1 MAFRRQGM
9 AVLLVALAAWGCS
22 KGNDPPPAENN
33 TSNSSTPAAAN
44 PAGSGEPGGTVA
56 QIEPPAAIVTRFL
69 DALRRG
75 EKETVATLLTSAA
88 RAETVR
94 LGYEINP
101 PGDPT
106 SQYQVGRVETV
117 PGPPEEAYVSSL
129 WTHDL
134 GNGEVFSYEAVWIV
148 RREPEG
154 WRISGLAVSE
164 PESEAPLV
172 FNFEKLDEVFEKKS
186 QAEAEPAGE
195 AARQAQN
202 PGAGGNTVLPLE

>member
-1 MAFRRQGM
+1 MALRRQGL
-9 AVLLVALAAWGCS
+9 ALFLLATFALGCS
-22 KGNDPPPAENN
+22 KGDAPVSAGDSTGAKTAGHASGSSADSSVAAEQVEA
-33 TSNSSTPAAAN
+33 PAA
-44 PAGSGEPGGTVA
+44 V
-56 QIEPPAAIVTRFL
+56 VTRFL

-75 EKETVATLLTSAA
+75 EKETVASLLTSAA

-101 PGDPT
+101 PGDPA
-106 SQYQVGRVETV
+106 SKYEVGRVEIV

-134 GNGEVFSYEAVWIV
+134 GNSELFTYEAVWIA

-164 PESEAPLV
+164 PESDAPLV
-172 FNFEKLDEVFEKKS
+172 FNFEQLEEVFEKKN
-186 QAEAEPAGE
+186 QVEQTEGVGE
-195 AARQAQN
+195 SARQAQN
-202 PGAGGNTVLPLE
+202 PRATEGAPSSLQ